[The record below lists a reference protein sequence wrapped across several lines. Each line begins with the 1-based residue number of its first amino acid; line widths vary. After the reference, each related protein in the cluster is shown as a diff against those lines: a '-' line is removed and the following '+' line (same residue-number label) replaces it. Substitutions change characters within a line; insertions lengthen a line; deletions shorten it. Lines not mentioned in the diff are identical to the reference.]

1 LSGREK
7 IEKDYRKSE
16 KRIEKEVEEEM
27 AQIKSK
33 ANEVKVDAEKIG
45 EALEISINQN
55 EERRNKKKS

>member
-7 IEKDYRKSE
+7 IEKDYQKSE

-27 AQIKSK
+27 TQIKRK
-33 ANEVKVDAEKIG
+33 ANEVKVNAEKIG
-45 EALEISINQN
+45 AALEISINQN